1 MEGRELIDVNWAI
14 SDDGFEWAIPLDLKN
29 KLSRA
34 TTSRTGSSRDIKPAK
49 LLPLRPM
56 WPGFAINT
64 VLYSLALLVSYSL
77 WWLSRRFIRNL
88 RGRCL
93 KCGYDLRGKLTSGC
107 SECGWRRAEILQ
119 TQAT

>member
-1 MEGRELIDVNWAI
+1 MEGYEYFGAKLSKAQID
-14 SDDGFEWAIPLDLKN
+14 FQWAIPFDSNAKETQIVIS
-29 KLSRA
+29 K
-34 TTSRTGSSRDIKPAK
+34 TGAVGEIKPIK
-49 LLPLRPM
+49 ILPLRPV
-56 WPGFAINT
+56 WSGFALNT
-64 VLYSLALLVSYSL
+64 GLYALALLVLYCL

-119 TQAT
+119 TEAT